1 MSAPRR
7 DQAADELDAW
17 VAEQLA
23 RAPRLT
29 DSQRAKVTAL
39 LGGGAR

>member
-1 MSAPRR
+1 MTAARA

-29 DSQRAKVTAL
+29 DSQRAKISAL

>member
-1 MSAPRR
+1 MSAQRR
-7 DQAADELDAW
+7 DEAAELDAW

-29 DSQRAKVTAL
+29 DSQRAKISAL

>member
-1 MSAPRR
+1 MTAARL
-7 DQAADELDAW
+7 DKAADELDAW
-17 VAEQLA
+17 VAEQLT

-29 DSQRAKVTAL
+29 DSQRARLATL

>member
-1 MSAPRR
+1 MTAARL
-7 DQAADELDAW
+7 DQAAELDAW

-29 DSQRAKVTAL
+29 DSQRAKISAL

>member
-1 MSAPRR
+1 MSAQRR
-7 DQAADELDAW
+7 DEDAELDAW

-29 DSQRAKVTAL
+29 DSQPAKVTAL